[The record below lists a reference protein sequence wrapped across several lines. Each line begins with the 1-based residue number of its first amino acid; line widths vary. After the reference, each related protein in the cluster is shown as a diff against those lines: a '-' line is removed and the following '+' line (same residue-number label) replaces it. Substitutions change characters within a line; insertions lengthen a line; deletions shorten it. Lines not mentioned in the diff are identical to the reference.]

1 MDKLLK
7 TAIDAA
13 KLAGE
18 IQLKYMEEELII
30 ETKASEFDLVTQADK
45 ECEKQIIAHISNIF
59 PDHSFLGEESG
70 RADKDSDYLW
80 IIDPIDGT
88 VNYAHRFPQ
97 FCSSI
102 GLYYK
107 GEPLL
112 GVVHDPCR
120 KEIFHAQKDKGAFL
134 NDKKISASTT
144 TEIKRCLLATGFP
157 ALKDEAL
164 ALNLHYFKTF
174 LGKVQAIRRPGSAAL
189 DLCYVACGRLDGFWE
204 LGLSPWDT
212 AAGALIL
219 TEAGGKITNLDN
231 DNFDCNI
238 KGLIAANKN
247 VHRLIKEVIDEA
259 TSTF

>member
-45 ECEKQIIAHISNIF
+45 ECEKEIIKLVSKEF
-59 PDHSFLGEESG
+59 PDHSFLGEETG

-97 FCSSI
+97 FCCSI

-107 GEPLL
+107 GEALL

-120 KEIFHAQKDKGAFL
+120 KEMFYAQKGQGAFL
-134 NDKKISASTT
+134 NDKKISVSKTA
-144 TEIKRCLLATGFP
+144 ELKRCLLATGFP
-157 ALKDEAL
+157 ALKDDAL

-174 LGKVQAIRRPGSAAL
+174 LGLVQAIRRPGSAAL

-212 AAGALIL
+212 AAGSLIL

-231 DNFDCNI
+231 DTFDVNV
-238 KGLIAANKN
+238 KGLISANPDIHGK
-247 VHRLIKEVIDEA
+247 IKDVIQNN
-259 TSTF
+259 SL

>member
-1 MDKLLK
+1 MDELLK

-18 IQLKYMEEELII
+18 IQLKYMKEELII

-45 ECEKQIIAHISNIF
+45 ECEQKIIEMISEKY
-59 PDHSFLGEESG
+59 PEHSFLGEETG
-70 RADKDSDYLW
+70 RADKESDYLW

-97 FCSSI
+97 FCCSI

-107 GEPLL
+107 GEAVL
-112 GVVHDPCR
+112 GVIYAPCDN
-120 KEIFHAQKDKGAFL
+120 ELFYAQKNQGAFL
-134 NDKKISASTT
+134 NGQKISVSKIS
-144 TEIKRCLLATGFP
+144 ELKRCLLATGFP

-164 ALNLHYFKTF
+164 RKNLDYFKTF

-212 AAGALIL
+212 AAGAIIL
-219 TEAGGKITNLDN
+219 QEAGGKITNLDN
-231 DNFDCNI
+231 DTFDCHI
-238 KGLIAANKN
+238 KGLIATNGI
-247 VHRLIKEVIDEA
+247 VHKEIQNIINQ
-259 TSTF
+259 S